1 MNRFIQ
7 KMNAASCTQLE
18 LKSVSVQFLQKLY
31 SRNNIIIKRNTTVL
45 SLSSLTP
52 KHSVTHSDGED
63 ALHFITFH
71 FLCNHTTRGTV
82 YIIFTLIRN
91 KYILMVY

>member
-18 LKSVSVQFLQKLY
+18 LKSASVQFLQKLY
-31 SRNNIIIKRNTTVL
+31 SRNSIL
-45 SLSSLTP
+45 SLLTP
-52 KHSVTHSDGED
+52 KHSLTHSDGED

-71 FLCNHTTRGTV
+71 FFCNHTTRDTV

-91 KYILMVY
+91 NYIVMVY